1 LPIAERSELLSTLP
15 SRLARIREPFAWSDF
30 PLAESRLG
38 GALEFDGPGTLIKM
52 SHWYLNGITRIIRW
66 MQVRRLN
73 RQPIL
78 KACITKYNDQRF
90 PGQALIAIAIFAYF
104 SIAVCIAALLFLPG
118 LRSAVFRFLFQLIG
132 NTRVQ
137 MSARHDFAKD
147 RLGYSVKIS
156 RMSLIDARRVLLG
169 RRLLILSTAGILV
182 APPLVALVMRKRQ
195 LFQYDDDLRVPD
207 EKIAALLNGE
217 QLVPPPP
224 LPPDV
229 FATREV
235 EQVRPALKDASRDW
249 NLLDADFRTRLLLVY
264 KIMREQYGYEMALLE
279 GYRSPERQ
287 NRLAQMGSNITN
299 AGAFQSYHQ
308 YGLAADNAF
317 LQNGKIVISEK
328 DTWAM
333 RGYQLYGETA
343 ESVGLTWG
351 GRWKMMDL
359 GHVEYHKPGFKIGQP
374 H

>member
-1 LPIAERSELLSTLP
+1 MIA
-15 SRLARIREPFAWSDF
+15 
-30 PLAESRLG
+30 
-38 GALEFDGPGTLIKM
+38 
-52 SHWYLNGITRIIRW
+52 
-66 MQVRRLN
+66 V
-73 RQPIL
+73 
-78 KACITKYNDQRF
+78 
-90 PGQALIAIAIFAYF
+90 AIFAYF
-104 SIAVCIAALLFLPG
+104 LIAVAIAALLFLPG
-118 LRSAVFRFLFQLIG
+118 LRSTAFTLLFQWFDNLR
-132 NTRVQ
+132 NRL
-137 MSARHDFAKD
+137 SARRAFAKD
-147 RLGYSVKIS
+147 RLAYSVKIS
-156 RMSLIDARRVLLG
+156 RSSVIDARRIVVG
-169 RRLLILSTAGILV
+169 KRLLILSTAGILV

-195 LFQYDDDLRVPD
+195 SFQYDEDLRVPD

-235 EQVRPALKDASRDW
+235 EQIRPALKDASRDW

-264 KIMREQYGYEMALLE
+264 KIMREQHGYEMALLE

-328 DTWAM
+328 DPWAM

-351 GRWKMMDL
+351 GRWKLMDL
-359 GHVEYHKPGFKIGQP
+359 GHVEYHKPGFKIGQA